1 MFLDIDPE
9 AAALAVPDKLV
20 KREVARAYSLLSAM
34 VRVTRDKPGELI
46 QKFKSQL
53 LKIEVEKIEAYPY
66 VIEEDEVNLPACDL
80 VEDTEHPHL
89 MWILQNPDNVN
100 WVLFYLDHLV
110 KRLGGT
116 SDMVAR
122 ICALVEKT
130 PIRGHYTNDNEI
142 ITPPPYPGRKGTYR
156 PDPIDSWRAELH
168 YSSPTWKDG
177 APVWWNQELS
187 DSLKKK

>member
-20 KREVARAYSLLSAM
+20 KREIARAFSLISAM
-34 VRVTRDKPGELI
+34 VRVTRGKPGELI

-66 VIEEDEVNLPACDL
+66 VIDEDEVNLPACDL

-89 MWILQNPDNVN
+89 MWILQSVDNVN
-100 WVLFYLDHLV
+100 WVLNY
-110 KRLGGT
+110 LGGLIKRT
-116 SDMVAR
+116 GETNDLQSRAYD
-122 ICALVEKT
+122 LVEQT
-130 PIRGHYTNDNEI
+130 PHEGRYSNVDEI

-177 APVWWNQELS
+177 APCWWNQELS